1 MREFRINSLG
11 DHPIRIDEIVWLLEI
26 KSWIGA
32 KKFRELVKAPVKSGG
47 PNDLLHLSTDTFH
60 FREADLVNLL
70 RRQIRRRLPADVK
83 GISRSTVRQRA
94 DGDVFAACGNV
105 G

>member
-1 MREFRINSLG
+1 MREFRIDPLG
-11 DHPIRIDEIVWLLEI
+11 DHPVRIDEIVWLLEI

-60 FREADLVNLL
+60 FRETDLVNLL
-70 RRQIRRRLPADVK
+70 RRQTRRRLP
-83 GISRSTVRQRA
+83 S
-94 DGDVFAACGNV
+94 NV
-105 G
+105 TSI